1 MVIPSILSRA
11 SLYFQPTPAAKQA
24 PSSETSAGKSRSAEG
39 VEVKVSPAAERLAK
53 ESRAV
58 DHAKVD
64 ELRQRFSAGSYSV
77 DHLGLARAML
87 ASG

>member
-39 VEVKVSPAAERLAK
+39 VEVRVSPTAERLAK

-58 DHAKVD
+58 DHAKVE
-64 ELRQRFSAGSYSV
+64 ELRERFSSRSYSV

>member
-11 SLYFQPTPAAKQA
+11 SLYFQPTTAAKQA
-24 PSSETSAGKSRSAEG
+24 PSGSRDAEKSKSSDG
-39 VEVKVSPAAERLAK
+39 VRVSVSPTAERLAK

-58 DHAKVD
+58 DVAKV
-64 ELRQRFSAGSYSV
+64 EALRQRRAEGSLNV

-87 ASG
+87 AQG